1 MRRHPKNET
10 VFWKHPILPPDGRS
24 RERDIN
30 LTGWAF
36 PEKKAKG
43 TAGKLFQ
50 QRVLGIIRAIPR
62 GSVLTYGQ
70 VAALADTP
78 RAARQVGRILYF
90 HGASVPWQRVV
101 NHYGGLSTYKV
112 GSGERQRAL
121 LEKEG
126 LSFRADGTI
135 DLKRYQWRPSLKT
148 IKKLGLPEEIAFQI
162 NLKLDY
168 ASYR

>member
-1 MRRHPKNET
+1 MARA
-10 VFWKHPILPPDGRS
+10 KHHFNQGPTRN
-24 RERDIN
+24 DIR
-30 LTGWAF
+30 LTGQDF
-36 PEKKAKG
+36 LGKKAQG
-43 TAGKLFQ
+43 TPGKFFQ
-50 QRVLGIIRAIPR
+50 QRVLEIIRAIPG

-90 HGASVPWQRVV
+90 YGESVPWQRVV

-121 LEKEG
+121 LEEEG

-135 DLKRYQWRPSLKT
+135 DLKRYQWRPGPKIL
-148 IKKLGLPEEIAFQI
+148 KKLGLPEEIAFQI
-162 NLKLDY
+162 NELI
-168 ASYR
+168 

>member
-1 MRRHPKNET
+1 MARAKRHFIPDQTLEATRLTRQAFPKNKAT
-10 VFWKHPILPPDGRS
+10 KTAATFF
-24 RERDIN
+24 RD
-30 LTGWAF
+30 
-36 PEKKAKG
+36 
-43 TAGKLFQ
+43 
-50 QRVLGIIRAIPR
+50 RVLEIIRAIPR

-90 HGASVPWQRVV
+90 YGESVPWQRVV

-121 LEKEG
+121 LEEECV
-126 LSFRADGTI
+126 SFRADGTI
-135 DLKRYQWRPSLKT
+135 DLKRYQWRPGLKI

-162 NLKLDY
+162 NELV
-168 ASYR
+168 

>member
-1 MRRHPKNET
+1 M
-10 VFWKHPILPPDGRS
+10 
-24 RERDIN
+24 
-30 LTGWAF
+30 TGQAF
-36 PEKKAKG
+36 PGKKSKG
-43 TAGKLFQ
+43 ASGNFFQ
-50 QRVLGIIRAIPR
+50 QRVLEIVRAIPP

-90 HGASVPWQRVV
+90 YGERVPWQRVI

-112 GSGERQRAL
+112 GSGERQRVL
-121 LEKEG
+121 LEEEG
-126 LSFRADGTI
+126 LSFKADGTI
-135 DLKRYQWRPSLKT
+135 DLNRYQWRPSLKI

-168 ASYR
+168 ASHR